1 MQINVR
7 RGGFGPMEG
16 TVVLLGIGAGLLGV
30 IEPVFR
36 PIAAGSIVFG
46 AVVAGILLWRR
57 RRESHPSISRHTGS
71 ETDAHKSIE
80 PK

>member
-16 TVVLLGIGAGLLGV
+16 TVVVLGIVAGLLGV
-30 IEPVFR
+30 IEPAFR
-36 PIAAGSIVFG
+36 PIAVGSIVLG
-46 AVVAGILLWRR
+46 AGVACILVWRR
-57 RRESHPSISRHTGS
+57 RRESHPSISRHARI

-80 PK
+80 PE